1 MLRRDLLCR
10 FALVSAAAPLIF
22 TQLAFAQPGVIRLD
36 VDATDAP
43 RRLIHIKMNIPI
55 AATASVAT
63 PTGSRAVT
71 LLYPQWIPGEHGP
84 TGPIVDVVRLKTS
97 VHGETI
103 PWRRDAKNLYAF
115 TMNVPPGAASLDVE
129 FDLISAPDASGF
141 SSGASMTTELAVL
154 SWNQFLLYPQGPSP
168 DQIRVQA
175 NLRVPK
181 GWQYGTALASAD
193 SAKSA
198 NDSGQIE
205 FKPVSLTELIDSP
218 VSTGAHYKTIDLG
231 VADGAHH
238 YIHVAADSDH
248 AIGVTDE
255 IADHYRRLVAEAGAL
270 FGARHYRD
278 YHFLLTLSDHV
289 ASFGLEHH
297 ESSDD
302 RVAERMLIEDNQ
314 RMLEASLLPHE
325 FFHSWNGKFRRPAG
339 LITANYNQP
348 IESDLLWVYEGLTE
362 YYGEVLA
369 TRSGLG
375 TPERFREWLAQ
386 TAAALDR
393 PGGRSWR
400 PLRDTAISAQL
411 LYSAREDYGAL
422 RRGVDFYPEGA
433 LLWLDADTLI
443 RELSKGAKSLDDFC
457 RAFHGGAGG
466 APALKPYSLNDVVAA
481 MNTVQRY
488 DWAKFFD
495 DRVEKV
501 SEHAPLAGI
510 QNGGWKLTFN
520 DKRSDLWT
528 AAEDDKKV
536 IDLTYSL
543 GMTLKSEGAVKDVD
557 PGGLA
562 QKAGIAPGAVITQV
576 NSRQFAASTLRDAVH
591 DTADASDPLEIVI
604 KNGEYYTTTHID
616 YHGGERY
623 PHLER
628 DAAKPDLLTAIVQ
641 PKAK

>member
-1 MLRRDLLCR
+1 MLRRDLLRR
-10 FALVSAAAPLIF
+10 FAVVCAAAPLVF
-22 TQLAFAQPGVIRLD
+22 PHLAFSQSGVIRLD

-43 RRLIHIKMNIPI
+43 RRLIHIKMNVPI
-55 AATASVAT
+55 SVTAPVAT

-84 TGPIVDVVRLKTS
+84 TGPIVDVVRFKTS
-97 VHGETI
+97 AHGENI
-103 PWRRDAKNLYAF
+103 PWRRDARNLYSF
-115 TMNVPPGAASLDVE
+115 TMNVPPGATSLDVE
-129 FDLISAPDASGF
+129 FDFISAPDAAGF

-175 NLRVPK
+175 NLRLPT
-181 GWQYGTALASAD
+181 GWQYGTALRPAKPAKD
-193 SAKSA
+193 S
-198 NDSGQIE
+198 DGQIE

-218 VSTGAHYKTIDLG
+218 VSAGAHYKTIDLG

-238 YIHVAADSDH
+238 YMHVAADSDH
-248 AIGVTDE
+248 AIAVTDE
-255 IADHYRRLVAEAGAL
+255 MAAHYRKLVAEAGAL
-270 FGARHYRD
+270 FGSRHYRD

-302 RVAERMLIEDNQ
+302 RVAERTLIEDNQ
-314 RMLEASLLPHE
+314 RMLEASLLTHE
-325 FFHSWNGKFRRPAG
+325 YFHSWNGKFRRPSG
-339 LITANYNQP
+339 LIARNYNEP

-369 TRSGLG
+369 ARSGLG
-375 TPERFREWLAQ
+375 TPERFHDWLAQ

-411 LYSAREDYGAL
+411 LYAAREDYGTL

-443 RELSKGAKSLDDFC
+443 RELSHGAKSLDDFC
-457 RAFHGGAGG
+457 RAFHGGPGG
-466 APALKPYSLNDVVAA
+466 APDVKPYSLNEVVTAL
-481 MNTVQRY
+481 NTIQPY

-501 SEHAPLAGI
+501 AEHAPLAGI
-510 QNGGWKLTFN
+510 RNGGWKLTFN
-520 DKRSDLWT
+520 DQRSDLWS
-528 AAEDDKKV
+528 AGEDDKKV

-543 GMTLKSEGAVKDVD
+543 GMTVKNEGAVKDVD
-557 PGGLA
+557 LGGLA
-562 QKAGIAPGAVITQV
+562 QKAGIAPGGMITQV
-576 NSRQFAASTLRDAVH
+576 NSRQFAPSTIRDAVH
-591 DTADASDPLEIVI
+591 DAADATDPIEIVV
-604 KNGEYYTTTHID
+604 KNGEYYTTHHID

-628 DAAKPDLLTAIVQ
+628 DASMPDLLEAIIQ
-641 PKAK
+641 PRTK